1 MTVFSDE
8 NINTLIYIYTSRY
21 SLSLTD
27 LLVNMA
33 AMTRDVTIPTKPD
46 LKITTNRSHGV
57 QNKVG
62 GAFKDLR
69 NQKIIKCV
77 V

>member
-33 AMTRDVTIPTKPD
+33 AMTPYNVKPD

>member
-8 NINTLIYIYTSRY
+8 NINTLIYILIISDRFIGEHGRHDPWRHDSYN
-21 SLSLTD
+21 
-27 LLVNMA
+27 V
-33 AMTRDVTIPTKPD
+33 KPD

>member
-1 MTVFSDE
+1 MSHGHLNLFLFINKYNYINFAFYNFDSTMTVFSDE

-33 AMTRDVTIPTKPD
+33 AMTRDVTIPTM
-46 LKITTNRSHGV
+46 
-57 QNKVG
+57 
-62 GAFKDLR
+62 
-69 NQKIIKCV
+69 
-77 V
+77 